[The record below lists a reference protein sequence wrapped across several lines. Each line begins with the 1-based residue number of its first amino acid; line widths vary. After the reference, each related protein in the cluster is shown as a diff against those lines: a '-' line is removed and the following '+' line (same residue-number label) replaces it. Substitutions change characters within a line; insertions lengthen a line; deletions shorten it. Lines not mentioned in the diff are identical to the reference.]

1 MQRLWRPPLPG
12 GIHVCGCGHSGTSI
26 LTRLIGAHPG
36 IHAISGESGVA
47 RKESYHRYRLGLEG
61 FWRESAAAGAGI
73 WVEKTPK
80 HVRHLRFILDAAPSS
95 RIVLIC
101 RDPRDCV
108 ASLKRRYG
116 RFSKALRRWRH
127 DNHRVLHWRA
137 HPRATLLRYEDL
149 VGNPQACLEELMPR
163 LGFSFD
169 PAQLQY
175 HQEQV
180 SWYSPGADNEATSS
194 AQAANPS
201 SHRDHRNR
209 QINQPLF
216 NASGRF
222 SDHLSPAE
230 IGQVLRHCDG
240 LARRLGY
247 SLS

>member
-1 MQRLWRPPLPG
+1 
-12 GIHVCGCGHSGTSI
+12 VCGCGHSGTSI

-36 IHAISGESGVA
+36 IHAIPGESGVA
-47 RKESYHRYRLGLEG
+47 RKESYRRYRLGLEG

-80 HVRHLRFILDAAPSS
+80 HVRHLRFILHAAPSS

-116 RFSKALRRWRH
+116 RFGKALRRWRH
-127 DNHRVLHWRA
+127 DNQRVLHWRD

-149 VGNPQACLEELMPR
+149 VGHPQACLEALMPH
-163 LGFSFD
+163 LGLSFD

-180 SWYSPGADNEATSS
+180 RWYSAAAGEEAATS
-194 AQAANPS
+194 AQPANPS
-201 SHRDHRNR
+201 SHRDLRNH

-216 NASGRF
+216 NASGRYG
-222 SDHLSPAE
+222 DQLSPAE
-230 IGQVLRHCDG
+230 IERIHRHCDR

-247 SLS
+247 SLV